1 MLPLCSHAQSTMINC
16 MDSTFCIPG
25 VEGLPRTKGIV
36 ITRELIKDY
45 AINSQV
51 NTGQSADA
59 EIRRNRRWTFKL
71 RAPIMLK
78 ENLKIAGGIKY
89 FVEEHNFEEPESLNN
104 DFYKNLEDRPLRSI
118 RADIF
123 IMKPT
128 RNNKYFILRL
138 SGALNGDFKGIDLGS
153 DYFKFSIAPL
163 IGWKRSQ
170 YLSYAVGVAYSEIF
184 GRRSVYPVFSYNHT
198 FSPHWGVESVL
209 PAELKLRYNSLNKKN
224 FFYFKS
230 ELNGSNYTL
239 NFFDNRDEPVFLEK
253 SEVRFLLTWERE
265 IYDFLWFSI
274 EAGFRKN
281 INFDLSENA
290 RINAETI
297 VDNRLNEA
305 VVGNISLFVVPP
317 RKFLK

>member
-1 MLPLCSHAQSTMINC
+1 

-36 ITRELIKDY
+36 ITRELVRDY
-45 AINSQV
+45 FIRSEV
-51 NTGQSADA
+51 NTGQTAEA

-71 RAPIMLK
+71 RAPILLK
-78 ENLKIAGGIKY
+78 DNIKIAGGIKY
-89 FVEEHNFEEPESLNN
+89 FVEEHNFEQPESLDNE
-104 DFYKNLEDRPLRSI
+104 FYQNLEDRPLRSI

-128 RNNKYFILRL
+128 TTNKYFILRI
-138 SGALNGDFKGIDLGS
+138 SGALNGDFQGIDLGS
-153 DYFKFSIAPL
+153 NYFKFSIAPL
-163 IGWKRSQ
+163 IGWKKNR

-184 GRRSVYPVFSYNHT
+184 GRRSVYPVIAYNHT
-198 FSPHWGVESVL
+198 FTPHWGIESIL

-224 FFYFKS
+224 FLYLKA

-239 NFFDNRDEPVFLEK
+239 NFFDNQEEPVFLEK
-253 SEVRFLLTWERE
+253 SEIRFLFNYERE
-265 IYDFLWFSI
+265 IYDFLWFGV
-274 EAGFRKN
+274 ELGMRVN

-290 RINAETI
+290 RLRAETI
-297 VDNRLNEA
+297 VDNQLNEA
-305 VVGNISLFVVPP
+305 MVGNISLFIVPP